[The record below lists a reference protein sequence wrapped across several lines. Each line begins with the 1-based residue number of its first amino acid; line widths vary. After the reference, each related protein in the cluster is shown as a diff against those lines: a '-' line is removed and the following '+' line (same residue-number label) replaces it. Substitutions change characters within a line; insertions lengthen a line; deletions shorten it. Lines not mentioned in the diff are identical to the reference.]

1 MKIAVIEGKWF
12 KRQNTSVR
20 GMFDLLSDIYCD
32 SPHHYHYEM
41 FNDGRTFR
49 EILMRLSAADGIH
62 NIYVAG
68 HGAENAIFGSN
79 GEAISKTIIKN
90 TIAEAAEK
98 AGRLDSLYFGSC
110 LFGTL
115 DILKELI
122 EAGSRIRWIA
132 GYEKSIDFID
142 SSSFDWLFWNR
153 YIRTEGTA
161 LERIY
166 KTVDQ
171 IQRDGPGLIQ
181 RLGFRVCAWD
191 GSFRILI

>member
-12 KRQNTSVR
+12 SRQNTSVR

-41 FNDGRTFR
+41 FNDGRAFR

-68 HGAENAIFGSN
+68 HGSENAIFGSN

-90 TIAEAAEK
+90 TIAEAAEEV
-98 AGRLDSLYFGSC
+98 GRLDSLYFGSC
-110 LFGTL
+110 LFGNIN
-115 DILKELI
+115 ILKELI

-153 YIRTEGTA
+153 YVRTEGTA

-171 IQRDGPGLIQ
+171 IQRDAPGLIQ

>member
-12 KRQNTSVR
+12 RRQNTSVR

-41 FNDGRTFR
+41 FNDDRAFR

-68 HGAENAIFGSN
+68 HGSDNAIFGSN
-79 GEAISKTIIKN
+79 GEAISKTVIKN
-90 TIAEAAEK
+90 TIAAAAEK
-98 AGRLDSLYFGSC
+98 TGRLDSLYFGSC
-110 LFGTL
+110 LFGSIN
-115 DILKELI
+115 ILKELI

-161 LERIY
+161 RERIY

-171 IQRDGPGLIQ
+171 IQKDAPGLIQ

-191 GSFRILI
+191 GSFQILI

>member
-1 MKIAVIEGKWF
+1 MKLAVIEGKWF
-12 KRQNTSVR
+12 RKQNTSVR
-20 GMFDLLSDIYCD
+20 GMFDLLSDIHCD

-41 FNDGRTFR
+41 FNDGRAFR
-49 EILMRLSAADGIH
+49 EILVRLSAADGIH

-68 HGAENAIFGSN
+68 HGAENAIYGSN
-79 GEAISKTIIKN
+79 GDSISKTIIKN
-90 TIAEAAEK
+90 TISEAAGN

-110 LFGTL
+110 LFGNVDVL
-115 DILKELI
+115 SELL
-122 EAGSRIRWIA
+122 EAGTRIKWIA

-153 YIRTEGTA
+153 YVRTEGTA

-166 KTVDQ
+166 KTVDRLQ
-171 IQRDGPGLIQ
+171 KDAPGLIQ

-191 GSFRILI
+191 AGLVELI